1 MSFDFETLLSCSPNP
16 YVLIDRGLVIVWMND
31 AYLRVTGRSRDEIT
45 GRPMF
50 EAFPSDPASESH
62 RLLKGSLERVIRT
75 GQADELALIRYD
87 IQSAAG
93 QMDTRY
99 WSATH
104 TPHFDDQGNVQYVL
118 QHTVDVTELHGL
130 RRMRDEMGIV
140 ERANRIQSENLD
152 LTEQT
157 ARLRTMF
164 EQAPGFVALLTGPE
178 HRFTLANAAYR
189 QLVGGRNVIGQP
201 VAEAL
206 PEIVEQGFVQLL
218 DSVMASGKPYV
229 GRHVKVML
237 QRGDEETE
245 RFLDFIYQPIVGRDG
260 SAAGVLV
267 QGHDVTE
274 QVEAQEIQRLLV
286 NELNHRVKNTLAIV
300 QALATQS
307 FRNLEG
313 AEDARRTLDARLN
326 ALASAHALLTN
337 SNWESARLAD
347 TVRKS
352 AEATA
357 GADVDRINLAGPDIV
372 LPPQAAVSFAM
383 IVHELTTNA
392 IKYGALSVP
401 AGRIEVAWSVGRS
414 GTSERTLIFDWK
426 ERGGPRAIEPQRPG
440 FGTRLIKRGLSS
452 ERSATSKLSFTPEG
466 FEYHMT
472 MELPEIERAPGLTE

>member
-1 MSFDFETLLSCSPNP
+1 VSFDFETLLSSSPNP
-16 YVLIDRGLVIVWMND
+16 YVLIDRDLVIVWMND
-31 AYLRVTGRSRDEIT
+31 AYLRVTGRSRDEIVD
-45 GRPMF
+45 RPMF
-50 EAFPSDPASESH
+50 EAFPSDPASESY
-62 RLLKGSLERVIRT
+62 RLLKGSLERVFRT
-75 GQADELALIRYD
+75 GQTDELALIRYD
-87 IQSAAG
+87 IQTPAG
-93 QMDTRY
+93 QMDARY

-104 TPHFDDQGNVQYVL
+104 TPHFDDEGNVKYVL

-130 RRMRDEMGIV
+130 RRMRDEMRIV

-157 ARLRTMF
+157 ERLKTMF

-189 QLVGGRNVIGQP
+189 QLVGGRDVIGQP
-201 VAEAL
+201 VAQAL
-206 PEIVEQGFVQLL
+206 PEVVEQGFVQLL
-218 DSVMASGKPYV
+218 DTVTASGQPYV
-229 GRHVKVML
+229 GRQVKVML
-237 QRGDEETE
+237 ARGGEEAE

-260 SAAGVLV
+260 LATGVLV

-274 QVEAQEIQRLLV
+274 QVEAQEVQRLLV

-300 QALATQS
+300 QALAAQS

-313 AEDARRTLDARLN
+313 ADDARRTLEARLH
-326 ALASAHALLTN
+326 ALASAHALLTS

-347 TVRKS
+347 TIRKS
-352 AEATA
+352 TEATA
-357 GADVDRINLAGPDIV
+357 GADVERIALIGPDIV
-372 LPPQAAVSFAM
+372 LPPQAAVSLAM

-401 AGRIEVAWSVGRS
+401 AGKIEVRWSVGPN
-414 GTSERTLIFDWK
+414 GTCERMLVFDWK
-426 ERGGPRAIEPQRPG
+426 ERGGPSATEPQRPG

-452 ERSATSKLSFTPEG
+452 ERSATAKLSFTPEG

-472 MELPEIERAPGLTE
+472 MELPEIERAPGHAE